1 VSEFQGVEFEE
12 SSGAERSIA
21 YQIDCDEIIESVALH
36 LKGQIKVFDK
46 KTQKMQ
52 IIDDPH
58 SKALINERGVSRVV
72 TILRSHINKVF
83 ILSDLEDE
91 DIRAITSS
99 LSSILIDELYFN
111 WEEFGI
117 TSYPSGS
124 IVIDVVVNTVYAT
137 LRKAY
142 RGGYLD
148 AIKTIQRVH
157 DVQTINTSE
166 RAPDKGGLG
175 GLMSSFRR

>member
-1 VSEFQGVEFEE
+1 MSEIEGVEFE
-12 SSGAERSIA
+12 SASGAERSIE

-36 LKGQIKVFDK
+36 LKGQIKVFNK
-46 KTQKMQ
+46 KTQKMEV
-52 IIDDPH
+52 INDPH
-58 SKALINERGVSRVV
+58 SKPLINEKGVSRVI

-148 AIKTIQRVH
+148 AIKTIQRIH
-157 DVQTINTSE
+157 DVQTVSTSD
-166 RAPDKGGLG
+166 RTNDKGGIG